1 MAYARVMTLRSLK
14 RRVALLMDATEDD
27 YQVGILRG
35 ISRAAEPNNVQLVCL
50 AGGVIGNGTNDPR
63 SRRNFLFDLVDV
75 HRFEGIIALSG
86 SLGTQLGVAGFAQFL
101 QRYRGRPIVNLG
113 VEVPG
118 MHSIS
123 VAGAVG
129 MRDVVRHLITR
140 HRHRRIAFV
149 RGPVSSEEAEQ
160 RYEAYRGA
168 LDEHGIAF
176 DDRLVLQGSW
186 QRESGAFAVR
196 ELLEQR
202 LARAE
207 AVTAIVCANDYMA
220 LGALDA
226 LAERGIAVPGDIA
239 VTGFDDI
246 DITRVAV
253 PPLTT
258 VRQPTEALGRDG
270 LRRLV
275 ALMNG
280 GEEPLTGEL
289 VAQLVERR
297 SCGCAKLDAQQN
309 ARRSS
314 GRGRSFEAAVVE
326 RRALICAELSRVAH
340 GAFFGVGAGW
350 EQRLLAALL
359 NDLGAQGEASSFVV
373 AIDQIVVKLRRTGGD
388 LSVCQAVLGVLRREI
403 LECASDD
410 REVMARAEDL
420 FYSARDLL
428 AESVLRAEISRK
440 VDTLQQLR
448 EFSQTSCRLLGDFTE
463 SELREH
469 FETRFRAL
477 GIPAFALGMFEEPGK
492 VSEHCRTLA
501 AYGSSRRFRVPET
514 FRTSDFAPS
523 DLFAQDSGTLLVQP
537 LTYEGVPLGIATI
550 MLSTLDIS
558 LFEQLR
564 EILGTALRGHQ
575 LARAQSSER

>member
-1 MAYARVMTLRSLK
+1 MTLRSLR

-50 AGGVIGNGTNDPR
+50 AGGVVGNGSSDPR
-63 SRRNFLFDLVDV
+63 SRRNFLFDLIDV
-75 HRFEGIIALSG
+75 RQFEGIIALSG
-86 SLGTQLGVAGFAQFL
+86 SLGTQLGVTGFSQFL
-101 QRYRGRPIVNLG
+101 QRFRGRPLVNLG

-129 MRDVVRHLITR
+129 MRDVVRHLIKVHQHQR
-140 HRHRRIAFV
+140 LAFV

-160 RYEAYRGA
+160 RYDAYRA
-168 LDEHGIAF
+168 VLEENGIAF
-176 DDRLVLQGSW
+176 EPRLVLQGSW
-186 QRESGAFAVR
+186 LRESGALAAR
-196 ELLEQR
+196 ELLDQR
-202 LARAE
+202 LTRAE

-220 LGALDA
+220 LGVLDA

-246 DITRVAV
+246 DVTRVAV

-280 GEEPLTGEL
+280 GEEPLASEL

-297 SCGCAKLDAQQN
+297 SCGCAKLDAQQS
-309 ARRSS
+309 ARRSA
-314 GRGRSFEAAVVE
+314 GKGRSFEAAIVE
-326 RRALICAELSRVAH
+326 RRMLICAELSRVAH

-359 NDLGAQGEASSFVV
+359 NDLTAQGEASSFVP
-373 AIDQIVVKLRRTGGD
+373 AIDQIVVKLQRTGGD
-388 LSVCQAVLGVLRREI
+388 LSVCQGVLGQLRREI
-403 LECASDD
+403 LECASEDWD
-410 REVMARAEDL
+410 VMARAEDL
-420 FYSARDLL
+420 FYAARDLL

-448 EFSQTSCRLLGDFTE
+448 EFSQTACLLLSDASPST
-463 SELREH
+463 LREH

-492 VSEHCRTLA
+492 VTERCRTLA
-501 AYGSSRRFRVPET
+501 AYSSARRFRVPET
-514 FRTSDFAPS
+514 FRTSDFAPT
-523 DLFAQDSGTLLVQP
+523 DLFAQESGTLLVQP
-537 LTYEGVPLGIATI
+537 LTYDGAPLGIATI
-550 MLSTLDIS
+550 MLGTLDIA

-564 EILGTALRGHQ
+564 EILGTALHGHQ
-575 LARAQSSER
+575 LAQARLVER

>member
-1 MAYARVMTLRSLK
+1 MTLRSLK

-50 AGGVIGNGTNDPR
+50 AGGVVGNGGSDPR
-63 SRRNFLFDLVDV
+63 SKRNFLFDLVDV
-75 HRFEGIIALSG
+75 RQFEGIIALSG

-101 QRYRGRPIVNLG
+101 QRFRGRPIVNLG
-113 VEVPG
+113 VAVPG

-129 MRDVVRHLITR
+129 MRDVVRHLIKA
-140 HRHRRIAFV
+140 HQHRRIAFV
-149 RGPVSSEEAEQ
+149 RGPTSSEEAEQ
-160 RYEAYRGA
+160 RYEAYCAVLDENGIA
-168 LDEHGIAF
+168 LDQ
-176 DDRLVLQGSW
+176 RLILQGSW
-186 QRESGAFAVR
+186 LRESGTLAAR
-196 ELLEQR
+196 ELLDQR
-202 LARAE
+202 LARSE

-220 LGALDA
+220 LGVLDA

-246 DITRVAV
+246 DVTRVAV

-275 ALMNG
+275 GLMNG
-280 GEEPLTGEL
+280 GEEPLDGEL

-297 SCGCAKLDAQQN
+297 SCGCAKLDARQN
-309 ARRSS
+309 ARRSA
-314 GRGRSFEAAVVE
+314 GRGRSFEAAIVE
-326 RRALICAELSRVAH
+326 RRTLIGAELSRVAH
-340 GAFFGVGAGW
+340 GALFGVGAGW

-359 NDLGAQGEASSFVV
+359 NDLTAPGEVSSSFVP
-373 AIDQIVVKLRRTGGD
+373 AIDQIVVKLQRTGGD
-388 LSVCQAVLGVLRREI
+388 LSVCQALLGLLRREI

-410 REVMARAEDL
+410 HDVMARAEDL
-420 FYSARDLL
+420 FYSARELL

-448 EFSQTSCRLLGDFTE
+448 EFSQTACLLLSDA
-463 SELREH
+463 SSSQLREH

-477 GIPAFALGMFEEPGK
+477 GIPAFALGMFEQPGK
-492 VSEHCRTLA
+492 VTERCRTLA
-501 AYGSSRRFRVPET
+501 AYSSARRFRVPET
-514 FRTSDFAPS
+514 FRTSDFAPT

-550 MLSTLDIS
+550 MLSTLDIA

-564 EILGTALRGHQ
+564 EILGTALHGHQ
-575 LARAQSSER
+575 LALARLVER